1 MIRRGWLA
9 ALLGGAILGLSAP
22 GTVLPFAEW
31 LVLPGL
37 AIWFAVAVSERR
49 PFWHSYLFGIVYM
62 AWFSWS
68 VRHVMLPAY
77 LAIVFLGGLYFVIGT
92 AAVRGFPQRWRCLA
106 FAVAVAGSF
115 WMRATMPDIHYP
127 HGQPCH
133 ALWQWPSL
141 MRMVT
146 VGGEPLM
153 NALLGLLAACGFEL
167 WQSWRVAMPSWR
179 SALVRFGGALAV
191 TSSCV
196 VVGHLLAAA
205 VAPDPAAEAVDRS
218 VRIAAVEPG
227 YHPSEVWFAEDGWQA
242 AYKRLTKERL
252 VAPTLDILK
261 GEIRPD
267 LVLWPENSVTSLLSG
282 ADIDNGRVGLF
293 LDVFPKVSTRL
304 VSGASISMDGFE
316 TPGAVL
322 IDLQDSRVLAHHHKQ
337 RLVPGG
343 EFLPL
348 VGLLPESWANSV
360 RQGFQ
365 EALGTPANQRP
376 GLPRPPMRTA
386 DGVPFGA
393 LLCYDNAFPAP
404 AAAQVEAGAEF
415 LVVLSNEAWYRGG
428 AELTQLVAMTVVRAL
443 ENVVPVVRCT
453 LDGHTVAV
461 DASGQVVAGLEIAT
475 APQPSARFLEVLIEP
490 SEGGVPG
497 MAWLRRSSGWILGL
511 LTALAAACNLLWM
524 SKIRSNRTV
533 GRGLVT

>member
-9 ALLGGAILGLSAP
+9 ALVGGLVLGLSAP
-22 GTVLPFAEW
+22 GAALPFAEW

-37 AIWFAVAVSERR
+37 SIWFAVAVSERR
-49 PFWHSYLFGIVYM
+49 PLLRSYLFGIAYM

-92 AAVRGFPQRWRCLA
+92 AAVRGLPQRWRSLA

-141 MRMVT
+141 MRIVT

-153 NALLGLLAACGFEL
+153 NALLGLLAAYGFEL
-167 WQSWRVAMPSWR
+167 WQSWRVALPAWR
-179 SALVRFGGALAV
+179 LALVRFGGALAV
-191 TSSCV
+191 TALSV
-196 VVGHLLAAA
+196 VVGHWLAAD
-205 VAPDPAAEAVDRS
+205 VAPAPATEAVDRS
-218 VRIAAVEPG
+218 VRIVAVEPG
-227 YHPSEVWFAEDGWQA
+227 FHPSEVWFAEDGWQA
-242 AYKRLTKERL
+242 AYKRLTAERL

-261 GEIRPD
+261 GEIKPD
-267 LVLWPENSVTSLLSG
+267 LILWPENSVMSRLSG
-282 ADIDNGRVGLF
+282 VDIDDGRVGLF
-293 LDVFPKVSTRL
+293 VDVFPKVSTRL
-304 VSGASISMDGFE
+304 VTGASISIKDFV

-322 IDLQDSRVLAHHHKQ
+322 VDLQDSRVLAHHHKQ

-376 GLPRPPMRTA
+376 GLPRPPMQTA

-393 LLCYDNAFPAP
+393 LLCYDNAFPEP
-404 AAAQVEAGAEF
+404 AAAQVAAGAEF

-461 DASGQVVAGLEIAT
+461 DASGQVVAGLDIAA
-475 APQPSARFLEVLIEP
+475 APQPSARFLEVLIDP
-490 SEGGVPG
+490 SEGRVPG
-497 MAWLRRSSGWILGL
+497 MAWLRRSSGLILGL
-511 LTALAAACNLLWM
+511 LTALAAAGNLLLRAI
-524 SKIRSNRTV
+524 IRSDRTSV
-533 GRGLVT
+533 GAVVR